1 MAPAADDVVVS
12 YAGDASITRRGCL
25 RLAAALGIGWSSIAA
40 AQDRERVRVIAVLIS
55 LPSSDRLAAVERV
68 SAGTR
73 LPGMRARLQA
83 LGWVEGRNIRFEI
96 RAGLGDADMKQAMKE
111 LVDLAPDVIVTS
123 SSPSTVAAFTATRTI
138 PIVFATAADPVGSG
152 LVKNLTRPGG
162 NVTGFT
168 NGTADIGGKWV
179 QFLKEIAPRL
189 RRAGVLFNPKSV
201 PREGRYYLDP
211 IAEAAP
217 AFDLAID
224 AAPIRDASAIDAI
237 VASFAG
243 DPAGGLIVP
252 PDSFTVSNRDAIV
265 AATARHRVP
274 AIYSLPYFMTAGGL
288 MSYGAGLEVR
298 AAEYIDLI
306 LRGAKPGD
314 LPVQSPR
321 SYELLINRKVAAGLG
336 LTLPASLL
344 ARAGQIIE

>member
-1 MAPAADDVVVS
+1 MDPAAGDRFAS
-12 YAGDASITRRGCL
+12 RAGDGSMTRRGCL
-25 RLAAALGIGWSSIAA
+25 RLAAALGVGWPSLAA
-40 AQDRERVRVIAVLIS
+40 AQNRERVIAVLIS
-55 LPSSDRLAAVERV
+55 LPPSDRLATVDRV
-68 SAGTR
+68 NAANR
-73 LPGMRARLQA
+73 LPGMRSRLEA
-83 LGWVEGRNIRFEI
+83 LGWVEGRNIRYEI
-96 RAGLGDADMKQAMKE
+96 RAGLGDADMNQAVKE
-111 LVDLAPDVIVTS
+111 LIDLAPDVIVTS
-123 SSPSTVAAFTATRTI
+123 SSPSTAAVFAATRTI

-152 LVKNLTRPGG
+152 LVKNLARPGG

-179 QFLKEIAPRL
+179 QFLKEIEPRL
-189 RRAGVLFNPKSV
+189 RRVGVLFNPKSV
-201 PREGRYYLDP
+201 PREGRYYLEP

-217 AFDLAID
+217 AFDVAIK
-224 AAPIRDASAIDAI
+224 AAPSSDASEIDAI

-243 DPAGGLIVP
+243 DPVGGLIVP
-252 PDSFTVSNRDAIV
+252 PDSFTVSNRDTIV

-298 AAEYIDLI
+298 AAEYVDLI

-321 SYELLINRKVAAGLG
+321 SYELLINRKVADALG
-336 LTLPASLL
+336 LKLPASLL
-344 ARAGQIIE
+344 ARADRIIE